1 MRKDLNLT
9 QIFYL
14 LIGDENFKKGVIT
27 VAKVTWV
34 DQVQCRLQ
42 NDLCAAIWYKDI
54 FDSDVKEKL
63 KKKCKNYLN
72 LMQLLKRE
80 LKI

>member
-1 MRKDLNLT
+1 MRKDLDLT

-42 NDLCAAIWYKDI
+42 NDLCAAIWYN

-63 KKKCKNYLN
+63 KKNT
-72 LMQLLKRE
+72 
-80 LKI
+80 KII